1 MIHLITRYAILA
13 FTTISLIFLTMVM
26 TGCEDEEPDHSIRVR
41 NNMDVETGSIVIGS
55 ITIGVVSSGQ
65 TSQYHDIDTGE
76 HLVKVE
82 GETVA
87 TITLE
92 GDGEHKWTVTLHQDE
107 TVTIDED

>member
-1 MIHLITRYAILA
+1 MNRLITRYVILA
-13 FTTISLIFLTMVM
+13 FTTISLVFLTMVM
-26 TGCEDEEPDHSIRVR
+26 TGCEDEDPDHSIRVR

-55 ITIGVVSSGQ
+55 ITIGVVASGQ

-87 TITLE
+87 TVELE
-92 GDGEHKWTVTLHQDE
+92 GDGQHKWTLTVHQDE
-107 TVTIDED
+107 SVTLDED